1 MAFPACWAHG
11 EMGDELS
18 EAPHC
23 PPCPSPAGT
32 DGRTDGLGWAGLGAA
47 SQQRAAP
54 GGLTLVFRLH
64 SHLSLLLVSGTQ
76 GREVSI
82 LIFISG
88 IGSCLLCRCLAR
100 PPSLPPHPV
109 CVRPVPSRPSC
120 QCRGA
125 AAPRAGQGCPPCMPA
140 LSRHRRGRLLASSCS
155 VPCAATAGTGWPRG
169 GRAEKRGPAARS
181 QLPLAL

>member
-1 MAFPACWAHG
+1 MRSHAAPPA
-11 EMGDELS
+11 
-18 EAPHC
+18 
-23 PPCPSPAGT
+23 PPRRGRT
-32 DGRTDGLGWAGLGAA
+32 DGRTDWAGLGWGLRA
-47 SQQRAAP
+47 SSVLPP

-109 CVRPVPSRPSC
+109 CVRPVPSRSSC

-155 VPCAATAGTGWPRG
+155 VPCAATAGTGWPGG